1 MWDLIVS
8 VPDHCLSFYF
18 KYGARQFFI
27 SVKEELLKLVFK
39 QCTLDPAIFYVRKDG
54 KLRGITWCH
63 VDDFLRSGDL
73 YFETLIKKMR
83 QRFYAGKVEEK
94 VFRYIGFKVEQNE
107 NDIILDQSDY
117 MYNLNSPVLNA
128 RRIANK
134 ADILNSEEQSVYRQI
149 VGQIN
154 WAVQGSRPD
163 LAFET
168 IAASTKLKQ
177 ASVGDLTRVI
187 KIRNEVL

>member
-1 MWDLIVS
+1 MLM
-8 VPDHCLSFYF
+8 
-18 KYGARQFFI
+18 
-27 SVKEELLKLVFK
+27 
-39 QCTLDPAIFYVRKDG
+39 TL
-54 KLRGITWCH
+54 H
-63 VDDFLRSGDL
+63 SGDL

-94 VFRYIGFKVEQNE
+94 VFRFIGFKVEQNE
-107 NDIILDQSDY
+107 NDIILDQSNY
-117 MYNLNSPVLNA
+117 MYNLNSPVLDP

-134 ADILNSEEQSVYRQI
+134 AGILNSEEQSVYRQI

-163 LAFET
+163 LAFEM

-177 ASVGDLTRVI
+177 ASVGDFTRVI
-187 KIRNEVL
+187 KLLNRLKDVTSYMLFTCLSQEFSDLKVIGFTDASLGNINDGTGAPVHI